1 MGTSKKSFF
10 MDFGSYKNFCNF
22 CNIFI
27 TKIIKIL
34 EIKKRQVKFWESY
47 IF

>member
-1 MGTSKKSFF
+1 
-10 MDFGSYKNFCNF
+10 MDFGSYKNFYNF